1 MKKLFALLAALV
13 VVLSSLTACTSSGS
27 KTIKIGVNLELSGDY
42 LIYGTPEKWGIQLA
56 VDEINEAGG
65 ILGKQ
70 IELVIYD
77 NKSNATEAYNN
88 ALKLATED
96 EVVAILGAATSGLT
110 VAQQPVASQ
119 YEVAIVTPSGS
130 NALVTVA
137 EDGTVF
143 DWLFRTCFIDP
154 FQGVVLANFASTEI
168 GATKAAVLGATGS
181 DYAVALNEIF
191 STQFTANGGSVVASE
206 SYTDDQTDFS
216 AVLTTLMATDAEVL
230 YVPAYADTAGLIIKQ
245 ARELGWNVP
254 IIGPDGFD
262 SASLLT
268 TAGAANLNDVF
279 FSTHYTALDENPAVA
294 EFITN
299 YKALAG
305 EEPMALSALGYD
317 AMYLVAQAIEA
328 AGSAD
333 TTKVRDAILA
343 TSDFT
348 GITGSITFDEKH
360 NPVKSAV
367 VIELIDGVYA
377 KATRVNP

>member
-13 VVLSSLTACTSSGS
+13 VVLSSLTACTSSSS

-56 VDEINEAGG
+56 VNEINKAGG

-119 YEVAIVTPSGS
+119 YKVAIVTPSGS
-130 NALVTVA
+130 NSLVTVA

-143 DWLFRTCFIDP
+143 DWMFRTCFIDP

-168 GATKAAVLGATGS
+168 AATKAAVLGATGS
-181 DYAVALNEIF
+181 DYAVALNGIF
-191 STQFTANGGSVVASE
+191 TTVPPSAVGTVVASE

-216 AVLTTLMATDAEVL
+216 AVLTTLMATDAQVL

-333 TTKVRDAILA
+333 TAKVRDAILA